1 MNMMQRTYIGKDMK
15 ADKAVSLLFP
25 EIPYP
30 KLMQCFKKKDV
41 KVNSKRISIKDTIKD
56 SDVVTIY
63 IASQNLKTI
72 NIVYQDDNIVVINKD
87 KGIKSVGEGSL
98 ETLLY
103 ESLQKNIYP
112 VHRLDTN
119 TSGLIIY
126 ALNEEAQNELVSAFK
141 NKQIE
146 KKYMVK
152 VFGKPNKDHDIFKD
166 YLIKD
171 AENSKVKIVSKKEK
185 SALECITEYELVSS
199 DQDTSILRVTLHT
212 GRTHQIRAHLA
223 YHGLPVVGDTKYGN
237 FELNKKFN
245 SSKQEL
251 SSCYIKICIK
261 DAKFKLYYFL
271 FCLTHQVFPLQTHLN
286 IYYI

>member
-1 MNMMQRTYIGKDMK
+1 MNMMQRTYTGKEMK

-25 EIPYP
+25 EIPYS

-41 KVNSKRISIKDTIKD
+41 KVNSKRISLKDTIKY
-56 SDVVTIY
+56 SDIVTIY
-63 IASQNLKTI
+63 IQAQNLKTI
-72 NIVYQDDNIVVINKD
+72 NIIYQDNNIVVVNKD
-87 KGIKSVGEGSL
+87 KGLKSVGDGSL
-98 ETLLY
+98 ETLLN
-103 ESLQKNIYP
+103 ETLQKNIYP

-126 ALNEEAQNELVSAFK
+126 ALNEDAQNELVTAFK

-152 VFGKPNKDHDIFKD
+152 VFGKPNKDHDIYKD

-185 SALECITEYELVSS
+185 GALECITEYELVSS
-199 DQDTSILRVTLHT
+199 NQDTSILRVTLHT

-223 YHGLPVVGDTKYGN
+223 YHNLPVVGDTKYGN

-245 SSKQEL
+245 SYKQEL
-251 SSCYIKICIK
+251 TSCYIKILIT
-261 DAKFKLYYFL
+261 DAKFKLYY
-271 FCLTHQVFPLQTHLN
+271 LN
-286 IYYI
+286 NKEFII